1 MNTAL
6 LNSALRLLAQ
16 REHSQ
21 TELRR
26 KLAAL
31 FISESATHGD
41 SSAETL
47 DPESADHSR
56 EQQTAYKSPYSALN
70 FAAKAKSARRQPAK
84 ATLHFTTQSVLPTTQ
99 VDFDLA
105 LDEVLEHCE
114 QQHWVDDYRFAEL
127 FIRSRSHKGHGPRR
141 IEQELRQR
149 GVSGEITQDA
159 LAETDIDWAELAKQ
173 IAYRRFGELLPT
185 TREQRSKII
194 RFMLYRG
201 FYQEDI
207 HSLW

>member
-31 FISESATHGD
+31 FISEPATDDD

-47 DPESADHSR
+47 FSESADPSR
-56 EQQTAYKSPYSALN
+56 EQRVAYKPAHTASS
-70 FAAKAKSARRQPAK
+70 FTAKAKSSRRQPAK
-84 ATLHFTTQSVLPTTQ
+84 ATLHFTTQSALPTTQ
-99 VDFDLA
+99 VAFDLA

-114 QQHWVDDYRFAEL
+114 QQHWVDDHRFAEL

-149 GVSGEITQDA
+149 GVSGEIIQNS

-173 IAYRRFGELLPT
+173 IVYRRFGEPLPT